1 MTEAAAALR
10 AGLRRGTV
18 VTVAS
23 AGVYSGKPRPAVV
36 VQAERWLQAHP
47 SVTLCP
53 LTSSVVEAPL
63 VRIAVA
69 PSPRNGLRKPSQL
82 MVDRLFSV
90 PIQALGAVVGQ
101 LEPQVSRV
109 NPLGRFA
116 TTKLAGECPQVVAG
130 DNLGAATRKLSY
142 PAARSLI
149 STGFS

>member
-1 MTEAAAALR
+1 MTEAAAALV

-36 VQAERWLQAHP
+36 VQADRWLQVHP

-53 LTSSVVEAPL
+53 VTSTLIEAQL

-82 MVDRLFSV
+82 MVDKLFSV
-90 PIQALGAVVGQ
+90 PIQALGSVVGQ
-101 LEPQVSRV
+101 LEPQV
-109 NPLGRFA
+109 LIELD
-116 TTKLAGECPQVVAG
+116 LALRGWL
-130 DNLGAATRKLSY
+130 DLS
-142 PAARSLI
+142 
-149 STGFS
+149 